1 MLKALSA
8 GVALAIAIGTVQTGS
23 AAQERALRA
32 GDRVEVGGGQSVEIK
47 QCRGAGWDEECFVQF
62 YNDGEKSG
70 PLMWFSARNIRA
82 GEERVRAAAGLP
94 PRATAGTVASSP
106 PVQPGKPPT
115 APPVSRA
122 AAAGQCPRTP
132 YGGPVAGRTPASP
145 ALSKRKV
152 ADTYTMATR
161 DPYWYGVTFE
171 SFTVGAPI
179 RNKVSVVP
187 GTGATRVT
195 NGAPPNATLHPVKSR
210 HVVCEQSPGQAKRR
224 RVESSYFCFISKD
237 DEWRCGGEGVP
248 KITQLD

>member
-1 MLKALSA
+1 M
-8 GVALAIAIGTVQTGS
+8 
-23 AAQERALRA
+23 
-32 GDRVEVGGGQSVEIK
+32 
-47 QCRGAGWDEECFVQF
+47 QCRGTGWDEECFVQF
-62 YNDGEKSG
+62 YADGAKSG

-94 PRATAGTVASSP
+94 PRSAGGTAATSP
-106 PVQPGKPPT
+106 PAQAGNAPT
-115 APPVSRA
+115 AVQRA
-122 AAAGQCPRTP
+122 QTAAAGQCPRTP
-132 YGGPVAGRTPASP
+132 YGGPVAGRTPAST
-145 ALSKRKV
+145 ALFKRKV

-187 GTGATRVT
+187 GTGATRVS
-195 NGAPPNATLHPVKSR
+195 NGAPTNATLHPVKSR
-210 HVVCEQSPGQAKRR
+210 HIVCEQSPGQAKRR
-224 RVESSYFCFISKD
+224 RVESSYFCFVSKD